1 MTSGSDFS
9 PVKNASFLSGLS
21 DEIRKLIDE
30 VGQHHS
36 ANIRQVFNTGK
47 LCKTLYEKLGTRPR
61 REIMD
66 YLHMDDATFSRY
78 LSIGRLPDDL
88 VAQLPQKLRVLY
100 GVASMKDAE
109 REDAVQEGLLT
120 RELTAVRL
128 EQWKREK
135 RGMGTRE
142 TGKVLATVID
152 PGDDSLRARAVEK
165 LTHIAQEGIEVTF
178 PDAQAAKRKG
188 AAERARVLNT
198 IRTLKD
204 KFGDVSLAELERRVL
219 TSRESE
225 APSRSSESLDPRNPI
240 S

>member
-1 MTSGSDFS
+1 MTSDSDFS
-9 PVKNASFLSGLS
+9 PVKSASFLSGLS
-21 DEIRKLIDE
+21 AEIRKLIDDI
-30 VGQHHS
+30 GQHHS
-36 ANIRQVFNTGK
+36 ANFRGFSDTGK
-47 LCKTLYEKLGTRPR
+47 LCITLYEKLGTRPR

-78 LSIGRLPDDL
+78 LSIGRLSDDL

-100 GVASMKDAE
+100 GVASMKEAE
-109 REDAVQEGLLT
+109 REAAIQEGLLT

-135 RGMGTRE
+135 RGLETRE

-178 PDAQAAKRKG
+178 PEAQAAKRKG
-188 AAERARVLNT
+188 AAQRARVLNT
-198 IRTLKD
+198 IRALKD
-204 KFGDVSLAELERRVL
+204 EFGDVSLAELERRV
-219 TSRESE
+219 SAPVESG
-225 APSRSSESLDPRNPI
+225 AASLNASSVDTRGSI